1 MQSANKSL
9 RVPLSTKH
17 ERLGA
22 QKVNREKRLGR
33 GKTNE
38 ERDATRTEGMGGTE
52 RRGGSEP
59 RRWG

>member
-52 RRGGSEP
+52 GGE
-59 RRWG
+59 